1 MIEKIRLLKEIIFN
15 EDSIYQLTLEKGSI
29 IECDEPDQGFNED
42 GTFTICQGMGMYH
55 TINIEDFEVVEEN

>member
-1 MIEKIRLLKEIIFN
+1 MKKIRVLKKIIFN
-15 EDSIYQLTLEKGSI
+15 EDSIYELSFEQGQI
-29 IECDEPDQGFNED
+29 IECDEPYQGFNED